1 MMIVLVVAAPTT
13 CCKGVTLHLHRRQA
27 SPMIGLELAAV
38 TDAEFGQQHV
48 GRSAA
53 KLLEQPYTGKHASN
67 AAAKRALP

>member
-1 MMIVLVVAAPTT
+1 
-13 CCKGVTLHLHRRQA
+13 
-27 SPMIGLELAAV
+27 MIGLELAAV